1 MNTAEM
7 FTSRSRLLCEVIAAA
22 KAATN
27 ENFAVWCRLD
37 ALEYRTP
44 DGIVFT
50 DTEVTAQLAQ
60 EAGADAIHLSA
71 YGDQTSG
78 PAFTEGT
85 LPHREATHAALSGQL
100 KSKLNVPVIAV
111 GRIRPETGDEMI
123 AHGKAD
129 LIAMGRQMLADPE
142 TALKVAE
149 HRPADIRPCINCYV
163 CVAQPFF
170 DRRVRCAVNPV
181 LAHEVELRDIERT
194 TASAPKSVLIVGGG
208 PAGMEAARV
217 AATRGHTVTIFEASP
232 QLGGALR
239 FGALV
244 YEPNLRLLKW
254 LTRQMESLDID
265 VRLSTPA
272 TVEAV
277 QALGPDSLIV
287 ATGASR
293 VRPDIPGI
301 DLDHVLDGDDLRAML
316 TDPSADASRKLSLT
330 GRIAVAA
337 GKRLGLTDDPER
349 LASLTHH
356 YMPIGKRVT
365 ILGGGL
371 VGIELA
377 EFLVDRG
384 RTVTVL
390 DAAATL
396 ATEMAHPR
404 RWRVLTDLRSHGAEL
419 LSNADVLEVTPTQVR
434 YRHND
439 SDHAVDADCVVIASG
454 LTGDESVAQQLR
466 AAGLD
471 PVAIGDCTGVGY
483 LEGAMSEGFHAGCS
497 VG

>member
-1 MNTAEM
+1 M
-7 FTSRSRLLCEVIAAA
+7 
-22 KAATN
+22 
-27 ENFAVWCRLD
+27 
-37 ALEYRTP
+37 
-44 DGIVFT
+44 
-50 DTEVTAQLAQ
+50 
-60 EAGADAIHLSA
+60 
-71 YGDQTSG
+71 
-78 PAFTEGT
+78 
-85 LPHREATHAALSGQL
+85 
-100 KSKLNVPVIAV
+100 
-111 GRIRPETGDEMI
+111 
-123 AHGKAD
+123 
-129 LIAMGRQMLADPE
+129 
-142 TALKVAE
+142 
-149 HRPADIRPCINCYV
+149 
-163 CVAQPFF
+163 
-170 DRRVRCAVNPV
+170 
-181 LAHEVELRDIERT
+181 
-194 TASAPKSVLIVGGG
+194 
-208 PAGMEAARV
+208 
-217 AATRGHTVTIFEASP
+217 
-232 QLGGALR
+232 
-239 FGALV
+239 
-244 YEPNLRLLKW
+244 
-254 LTRQMESLDID
+254 
-265 VRLSTPA
+265 
-272 TVEAV
+272 
-277 QALGPDSLIV
+277 
-287 ATGASR
+287 
-293 VRPDIPGI
+293 
-301 DLDHVLDGDDLRAML
+301 LDGNDLRAML
-316 TDPSADASRKLSLT
+316 TDPSTDASRKLSLT

-483 LEGAMSEGFHAGCS
+483 LEGAMSEGFHAGYA